1 VPLKSDSDAR
11 ARFEALLTRDD
22 VPLAEAALAVA
33 AEEYPALDA
42 AKYLARLNALATRV
56 RIHAPEPARAAT
68 VLMAIRKVLYD
79 EERFRGNDEDYY
91 DPRNSFLNE
100 VIERRLGIPLT
111 LSLLYMEVARRAGL
125 PLQGVAFPGHFLVK
139 YAPPGGVE
147 VFIDAY
153 NGGEVLSADECVA
166 RFKAASHGRP
176 VEPRHLVGVG
186 PRQILARMLH
196 NLKRIYLERSDDVR
210 LWWVVD
216 RLLLLEPG
224 QPEELRD
231 RGLISARLGAAAAAA
246 RDLTAYLELAPESP
260 DSPQVREILASVQSH
275 QPLMN

>member
-1 VPLKSDSDAR
+1 MGTVADAR
-11 ARFEALLTRDD
+11 ARFEALLSHED
-22 VPLAEAALAVA
+22 VPLAEAALAIA
-33 AEEYPALDA
+33 AEEYPALDPGH
-42 AKYLARLNALATRV
+42 YVARLDDLAARV
-56 RIHAPEPARAAT
+56 RRHAPHAIRAAT
-68 VLMAIRKVLYD
+68 LLMAVRTVLFE

-100 VIERRLGIPLT
+100 VLDRRLGIPLS
-111 LSLLYMEVARRAGL
+111 LSLVYMEVARRAGL
-125 PLQGVAFPGHFLVK
+125 PLQGVAFPGHFLAK
-139 YAPPGGVE
+139 YAPPGGPE

-166 RFKAASHGRP
+166 RFQAASHGRP
-176 VEPRHLVGVG
+176 VEPRHLAGVG

-216 RLLLLEPG
+216 RLLMLDPS

-231 RGLISARLGAAAAAA
+231 RGLISARLGNAAAAA
-246 RDLTAYLELAPESP
+246 RDLAAFLELSP
-260 DSPQVREILASVQSH
+260 DSPDSAQVREILANVRSR
-275 QPLMN
+275 QPMMN

>member
-1 VPLKSDSDAR
+1 LSSIGDAR
-11 ARFEALLTRDD
+11 ARFEALLSHED
-22 VPLAEAALAVA
+22 VPLAEAALAIA

-42 AKYLARLNALATRV
+42 GRYVARLDELAARV
-56 RIHAPEPARAAT
+56 RRHAPHPLRAGTLLMAVRT
-68 VLMAIRKVLYD
+68 VLFE

-100 VIERRLGIPLT
+100 VLDRRLGIPISLT
-111 LSLLYMEVARRAGL
+111 LLYMEVARRAGL
-125 PLQGVAFPGHFLVK
+125 PLQGVAFPGHFLAK
-139 YAPPGGVE
+139 YAPPGGPE

-153 NGGEVLSADECVA
+153 NGGEVLSTDECIA
-166 RFKAASHGRP
+166 RFQAASHGRA
-176 VEPRHLVGVG
+176 VEPRHLAGVG
-186 PRQILARMLH
+186 PRPILTRMLH

-216 RLLLLEPG
+216 RLLMVDPS

-231 RGLISARLGAAAAAA
+231 RGLISARLGNAAAAA
-246 RDLTAYLELAPESP
+246 RDLAAYLDVAPDSP
-260 DSPQVREILASVQSH
+260 DSPQVREILANVSAR

>member
-1 VPLKSDSDAR
+1 MKPTADAR
-11 ARFEALLTRDD
+11 ARFEALLSKED
-22 VPLAEAALAVA
+22 VPLAEAALAIA
-33 AEEYPALDA
+33 AEEYPALDTMRYV
-42 AKYLARLNALATRV
+42 KRLNELATRV
-56 RIHAPEPARAAT
+56 RIHAPEPARAGTLLLAVRT
-68 VLMAIRKVLYD
+68 VLFD

-100 VIERRLGIPLT
+100 VLDRRLGIPIS
-111 LSLLYMEVARRAGL
+111 LSLLYIEVARRAGL
-125 PLQGVAFPGHFLVK
+125 ELQGVAFPGHFLVK
-139 YAPPGGVE
+139 YAPPGGTE

-153 NGGEVLSADECVA
+153 NGGEVLSADECAA

-176 VEPRHLVGVG
+176 VEPRHLSGVG

-196 NLKRIYLERSDDVR
+196 NLKRIYLERSDDIR

-231 RGLISARLGAAAAAA
+231 RGLISARLGNSAAAA
-246 RDLTAYLELAPESP
+246 RDLEAFLELAPDSP
-260 DSPQVREILASVQSH
+260 DSAQVREILANVRSRS
-275 QPLMN
+275 PMMN